1 MARRRC
7 RQVCFALQRFAS
19 RVMSL
24 ASGLA
29 LAVKARWV
37 GRSSRIDGA
46 PQARPSRVRT
56 RSTVRLE
63 GPTRT
68 SATFRPAPGR
78 FRPALGAPGVKMT
91 VWSCLCRA
99 ASGVEARTDAAGP
112 GNGARQSPRPVGLPP
127 EGPSEAAAPQR
138 RDPNDASR
146 LLRIPAALLRPRP
159 FALARVAGPGRKAW
173 RAEGAP
179 LKPWR
184 SCNNPAHGAGSFPVP
199 VSVGV

>member
-1 MARRRC
+1 MQAGLFRITEIRLACNEPGLLAWPSPSRPAGSAEAPGSTARRR
-7 RQVCFALQRFAS
+7 
-19 RVMSL
+19 RVR
-24 ASGLA
+24 AGC
-29 LAVKARWV
+29 
-37 GRSSRIDGA
+37 GRGA
-46 PQARPSRVRT
+46 PLGWRGRP
-56 RSTVRLE
+56 
-63 GPTRT
+63 GQC
-68 SATFRPAPGR
+68 ATFRPAPGR

>member
-1 MARRRC
+1 MRDVPARSWEISSGAWCAWREDDGLVPACAARHRALRR
-7 RQVCFALQRFAS
+7 
-19 RVMSL
+19 
-24 ASGLA
+24 
-29 LAVKARWV
+29 
-37 GRSSRIDGA
+37 
-46 PQARPSRVRT
+46 
-56 RSTVRLE
+56 
-63 GPTRT
+63 GP
-68 SATFRPAPGR
+68 
-78 FRPALGAPGVKMT
+78 
-91 VWSCLCRA
+91 
-99 ASGVEARTDAAGP
+99 DAAGP
-112 GNGARQSPRPVGLPP
+112 GNGARQPPRPVGLPP